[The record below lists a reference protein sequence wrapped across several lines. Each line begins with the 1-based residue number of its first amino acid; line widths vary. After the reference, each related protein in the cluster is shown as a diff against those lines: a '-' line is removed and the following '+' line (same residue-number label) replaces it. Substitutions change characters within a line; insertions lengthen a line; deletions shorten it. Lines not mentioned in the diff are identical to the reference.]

1 MPCARFSF
9 TIEFEHWE
17 HPAAT
22 RLSHQAVQ
30 RGGEANGAGF
40 RLPDRTVEAR
50 PSMTN
55 GNFGVEVEDAADIV
69 RGTGDLPLTSNCASL
84 PCDFSVMSMA
94 LVAAR

>member
-1 MPCARFSF
+1 
-9 TIEFEHWE
+9 
-17 HPAAT
+17 
-22 RLSHQAVQ
+22 
-30 RGGEANGAGF
+30 
-40 RLPDRTVEAR
+40 
-50 PSMTN
+50 MTN